1 MCIKTV
7 VLLWKKNAVGPITF
21 FPHWMDDECIAKMN
35 PILLL
40 RNQKG
45 RKYFFFVCFSLC
57 LFRLRVGNT
66 RNKGIFL
73 LCWSGESQFLIV
85 PPAAASLPESPF
97 LLSHLV
103 IKEVT
108 LEKRRGLYMK
118 ASFFTHWSVLNRT
131 RALTWTQ
138 QHFKYENVFA
148 LSFPGQLS
156 RSATRTFWQ
165 PWFEALEETKLCLVI
180 QTNLLFCVCSSRGWR
195 KRS

>member
-1 MCIKTV
+1 MYR
-7 VLLWKKNAVGPITF
+7 KNEPNSS
-21 FPHWMDDECIAKMN
+21 P
-35 PILLL
+35 P
-40 RNQKG
+40 QPKG
-45 RKYFFFVCFSLC
+45 RKYFFVCFSLC

-85 PPAAASLPESPF
+85 PPAASLPESPF

-131 RALTWTQ
+131 PRALTWTQ
-138 QHFKYENVFA
+138 QHLNMFLLFRFQANYQRVPRAPFGSPGSKPWKRQNCV
-148 LSFPGQLS
+148 LSF
-156 RSATRTFWQ
+156 
-165 PWFEALEETKLCLVI
+165 KLIFFLVCAAAEGDE
-180 QTNLLFCVCSSRGWR
+180 NDH
-195 KRS
+195 K